1 MDELVDIA
9 GRVGPGGLLTLVVL
23 LVLTGR
29 LVPKSR
35 YDEMRDDRDEYR
47 KAFNASNEANLIQAR
62 TTIEHLEIA
71 RRNDHFI
78 SSIPGL
84 SGREAN
90 DVEPDAQA

>member
-1 MDELVDIA
+1 MDELLNIA
-9 GRVGPGGLLTLVVL
+9 GRVGPGGLLTVIVL
-23 LVLTGR
+23 MVLTDR
-29 LVPKSR
+29 LIPRSR
-35 YDEMRDDRDEYR
+35 YLEMKADRDEYR